1 MRLVR
6 SLMNE
11 QSRWF
16 NQCFSF
22 ALRRHCAWEIP
33 TLRMYFHELI
43 LCIWCNSPACKFH
56 DYRSFRF
63 SALALCVRCVCA
75 RVHTTN
81 RECMRA
87 WTQQRFLRM
96 CLGICTTSDY
106 QATIS
111 ESKERSLRAPPFA
124 SLLLL
129 LPLLLFLLLLREREW
144 FPHRSKFLSAN
155 CHRVKLRLII
165 STIFPGGSSSFFSL
179 SLFLNPFL
187 TAIQV
192 FRKTVTRAIK
202 LRVLRRET
210 MPRVLR
216 LRRRRRGYV
225 TIAGAINLSTHT
237 QLRLSRVL
245 RAPRCSVRNR
255 TTYICVSRNR
265 WWYMSANGASENF
278 LEVAVWTVSSR
289 KK

>member
-33 TLRMYFHELI
+33 NTAHVLSRTLI

-63 SALALCVRCVCA
+63 SALAPCVRCVCA
-75 RVHTTN
+75 RARVHITN

-87 WTQQRFLRM
+87 WTQRRFLRM

-111 ESKERSLRAPPFA
+111 ESKERSLRAPPFP
-124 SLLLL
+124 SLL
-129 LPLLLFLLLLREREW
+129 LPLLLFLLLPRGREW
-144 FPHRSKFLSAN
+144 FPHRSKFLSAT
-155 CHRVKLRLII
+155 RI
-165 STIFPGGSSSFFSL
+165 
-179 SLFLNPFL
+179 
-187 TAIQV
+187 
-192 FRKTVTRAIK
+192 VT
-202 LRVLRRET
+202 E
-210 MPRVLR
+210 
-216 LRRRRRGYV
+216 
-225 TIAGAINLSTHT
+225 
-237 QLRLSRVL
+237 
-245 RAPRCSVRNR
+245 
-255 TTYICVSRNR
+255 
-265 WWYMSANGASENF
+265 
-278 LEVAVWTVSSR
+278 
-289 KK
+289 